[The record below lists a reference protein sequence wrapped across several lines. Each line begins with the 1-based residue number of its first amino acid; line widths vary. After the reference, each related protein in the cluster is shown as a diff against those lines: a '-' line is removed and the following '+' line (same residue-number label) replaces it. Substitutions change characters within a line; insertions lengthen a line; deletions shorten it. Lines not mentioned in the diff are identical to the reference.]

1 MGTLARVVVALLA
14 VLVVLDAR
22 AVERFYVP
30 MAPPPDPPVAEHPGL
45 AAGWRWVDEVVD
57 GEVLRLRGVGREV
70 RLAGIETPAACD
82 GEAAAALRAI
92 VRPGRVVQ
100 VEPAEVP
107 TTPDGQRFLAYVR
120 VPYGDDLWTAQ
131 EIMLQRG
138 RARVV
143 RTPPLWT
150 QRYFGDF
157 LRAEQVGR
165 TRAAVD
171 SCPT

>member
-1 MGTLARVVVALLA
+1 MGAVARVVVALLA
-14 VLVVLDAR
+14 VLAVLDAR

-30 MAPPPDPPVAEHPGL
+30 MAPPPDPPVAAPPGL
-45 AAGWRWVDEVVD
+45 AAGWWWVDDVLD
-57 GEVLRLRGVGREV
+57 GEALRLRGVDRDV
-70 RLAGIETPAACD
+70 RLTGIEMPAAC
-82 GEAAAALRAI
+82 GAEATAALRAI
-92 VRPGRVVQ
+92 VQPGRIVQ

-107 TTPDGQRFLAYVR
+107 TTADGTQFLAYVR

-131 EIMLQRG
+131 EILLQRG

-150 QRYFGDF
+150 QRYFGEF

-165 TRAAVD
+165 TRAAGG
-171 SCPT
+171 SCPP